1 MQLLKLI
8 EKKHQKSAQQR
19 FEKWKFFYLGN
30 REGYHVITQLKHFE
44 MMYSDSD
51 KRMTPVDSGAA
62 AAAQRSN
69 RQNNMP
75 NDAYSQDSK
84 SFYTDFSGASLPK
97 TASAV
102 ALQATPSAL
111 GILNPKQI

>member
-1 MQLLKLI
+1 MQILKLI

-19 FEKWKFFYLGN
+19 FEKWKFFYLGS
-30 REGYHVITQLKHFE
+30 REGYHVITQMKHFE

-51 KRMTPVDSGAA
+51 KRISRVDSG

-69 RQNNMP
+69 RQANMMP